1 MNYIKKPKGRNP
13 KNKLW
18 NYKKGIWDD
27 YNKILKNKKIY
38 IIPGNKF
45 KNQNISS
52 FGSRAMKIRLL
63 ENSKDIKYLKNVDK
77 PKFNSNYLFIKKN
90 FNPISYNNILK
101 IKNKSNKIIF
111 YPIDF
116 NWKMDEKKYIDY
128 HKNIFSK
135 FDIILFNSNYHK
147 NIFENILS
155 KPKPILKVIYHEFDN
170 NYKIKKRVNKIQY
183 NGLPD
188 KSSFNT
194 NDFKKYKI
202 DIVHE
207 NYFENVKTCIHFDF
221 LLNDNIYY
229 KIHTSTKLGTALAT
243 NSIFITNKIPV
254 YEEILGSDYDLYIND
269 DLSNIRYIIN
279 KAKKILL
286 NNKLYKDYLNKMK
299 KYKELLKPENI
310 SKELINICKL

>member
-1 MNYIKKPKGRNP
+1 MNYIKKPKGRTP

-27 YNKILKNKKIY
+27 YINILKNKKIY
-38 IIPGNKF
+38 VITNKN
-45 KNQNISS
+45 KGK
-52 FGSRAMKIRLL
+52 FGSLAMKKRLL
-63 ENSKDIKYLKNVDK
+63 EDSKNIKYVKNINK
-77 PKFNSNYLFIKKN
+77 PKFNCNYLFIKKN
-90 FNPISYNNILK
+90 FNPESYNKILK

-111 YPIDF
+111 YPIDIK
-116 NWKMDEKKYIDY
+116 WKMNEKEYINY
-128 HKNIFSK
+128 FKSIFSK
-135 FDIILFNSNYHK
+135 FNMILFNSNYHK

-155 KPKPILKVIYHEFDN
+155 KSKPILKTIYHEFDS
-170 NYKIKKRVNKIQY
+170 NYKIKKRINKIQY
-183 NGLPD
+183 IGIPD

-202 DIVHE
+202 DIVNE
-207 NYFENVKTCIHFDF
+207 NYYENVKTCIHFDF
-221 LLNDNIYY
+221 LLNNNIYY

-269 DLSNIRYIIN
+269 DLSNIKYIIN

-286 NNKLYKDYLNKMK
+286 NDKLYKDYLKKMK
-299 KYKELLKPENI
+299 KYKKLLNPENI
-310 SKELINICKL
+310 SQELINLCKL

>member
-1 MNYIKKPKGRNP
+1 MNYIKKPKGRTP

-27 YNKILKNKKIY
+27 YNNILKNKKIY
-38 IIPGNKF
+38 VIASNKF

-52 FGSRAMKIRLL
+52 FGSRAMKKRIIKD
-63 ENSKDIKYLKNVDK
+63 SKNIFIKNDNK

-90 FNPISYNNILK
+90 FNPTLYNNILK
-101 IKNKSNKIIF
+101 IKNESNKIIF

-116 NWKMDEKKYIDY
+116 NWRMDEKKYIDY
-128 HKNIFSK
+128 HKNIFYK

-170 NYKIKKRVNKIQY
+170 NFKNKKRVNKIQY
-183 NGLPD
+183 IGLTE

-194 NDFKKYKI
+194 NDFKKYKV
-202 DIVHE
+202 DIVNE
-207 NYFENVKTCIHFDF
+207 NYYKNVKTCIHFDF
-221 LLNDNIYY
+221 LLNDHSYY
-229 KIHTSTKLGTALAT
+229 NIHTSTKLGTALAT

-254 YEEILGSDYDLYIND
+254 HEEILGSDYDLYIND

-286 NNKLYKDYLNKMK
+286 NDKLYKDYLNKMK

-310 SKELINICKL
+310 SKKLIDICKL